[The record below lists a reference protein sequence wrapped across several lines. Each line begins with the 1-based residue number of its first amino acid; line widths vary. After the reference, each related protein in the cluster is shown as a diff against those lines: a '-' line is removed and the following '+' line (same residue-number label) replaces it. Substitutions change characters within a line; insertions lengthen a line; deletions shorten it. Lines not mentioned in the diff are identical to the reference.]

1 MNYIPFRGDLFL
13 SKAIEIDGIHPNFL
27 AGLMRTRG
35 IHRHAMWAVLS
46 LQEAVSPH
54 YVRECLRETPK
65 DIFRTVIGEVADGFI
80 GALSRIIPIDPPDR
94 TDFYSTLNEWFTSDD
109 PKSKVIRQIEGRLT
123 YSKLALLEKVH
134 PAAMHPEVVR
144 GLYRPNDCHILSG
157 AVELVKI
164 RCSGLSD
171 EVISLSLRESA
182 RTHEWVQRILL
193 RHLDSL
199 PHQCLPVV
207 EHYQP
212 LQTGLAHREA
222 SKRMSNCLHQ
232 MVFLSALGRNVF
244 YVSEDYSIAVD
255 CRCLIGG
262 GMVVSGIFGA
272 NNCPIPE
279 ERWHAVAND
288 FAKAG
293 IPAYAPLKR
302 DQRAIGRLN
311 MSMVDPDF
319 PNIAEED

>member
-80 GALSRIIPIDPPDR
+80 GALSRIIAIDPPDR
-94 TDFYSTLNEWFTSDD
+94 TDFYSNLNEWFTTDD
-109 PKSKVIRQIEGRLT
+109 PKARVIRNISGRLT
-123 YSKLALLEKVH
+123 YSKLALLDKVH
-134 PAAMHPEVVR
+134 PAAMHPEIVQ

-157 AVELVKI
+157 AIDLARS
-164 RCSGLSD
+164 RCSSLTD

-182 RTHEWVQRILL
+182 RTHEWIQRMLL
-193 RHLDSL
+193 RHMDSL
-199 PHQCLPVV
+199 PHQSIPVV
-207 EHYQP
+207 EGYHP
-212 LQTGLAHREA
+212 LQTGRAHREA
-222 SKRMSNCLHQ
+222 AKRMGNCLQQ

-244 YVSEDYSIAVD
+244 YTNVDFSIAVD

-262 GMVVSGIFGA
+262 GMVVSGIFCD
-272 NNCPIPE
+272 NNSPVSE
-279 ERWHAVAND
+279 DRWHAVAND